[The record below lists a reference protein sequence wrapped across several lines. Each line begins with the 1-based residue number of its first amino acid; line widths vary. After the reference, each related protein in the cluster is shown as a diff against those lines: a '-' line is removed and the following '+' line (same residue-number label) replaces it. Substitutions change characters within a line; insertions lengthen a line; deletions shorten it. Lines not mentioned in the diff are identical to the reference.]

1 MEGRIALDIKVGWTL
16 CGSVN
21 NFSVKVNKSVL
32 ITRVMGIQSEF
43 INANNDFK
51 RRFEKGVV

>member
-51 RRFEKGVV
+51 R